1 MKKYLY
7 VLLLLTAACSPSDHT
22 AASASDGKEQA
33 EYRVL
38 TEHSYPPF
46 IMHADNG
53 EVSGF
58 EYDVLQ
64 AVAAKQG
71 FTLKYYAHPWKGLF
85 QALDENRADIV
96 SSGITI
102 TDERKK
108 QMDFSNPYF
117 ETESVLLVGKKF
129 PKNIKNFS
137 QLNGISVTV
146 KSGTSQDEILLKN
159 GAVPVYTDTT
169 WQTVSAILN
178 NKTDAALG
186 DFGVMSHYAKRYRN
200 EGMYMVRDP
209 NTVKEHLGFGIKK
222 GNTALQSQI
231 NNGLNEIRKD
241 GTYDKIYQ
249 KWFSALE

>member
-71 FTLKYYAHPWKGLF
+71 FTLKYHAHPWAGLF
-85 QALDENRADIV
+85 QALNDNRADIV
-96 SSGITI
+96 SAGITI

-108 QMDFSNPYF
+108 QMDFSDPYF
-117 ETESVLLVGKKF
+117 ETESVLLVGKRF
-129 PKNIKNFS
+129 PKNIKSFA
-137 QLNGISVTV
+137 QLKGMAVAV
-146 KSGTSQDEILLKN
+146 KSETSQDEVLLAN
-159 GAVPVYTDTT
+159 GATPFYTDTT
-169 WQTVSAILN
+169 WQSVSAILN
-178 NKTDAALG
+178 HKTDAALG
-186 DFGVMSHYAKRYRN
+186 DLGVMSHYAKRYEK
-200 EGMYMVRDP
+200 EGMHVVRDP
-209 NTVKEHLGFGIKK
+209 NAVKESLGFGVKK
-222 GNTALQSQI
+222 DNAALQNQI
-231 NNGLNEIRKD
+231 NDGLSAIRKD

-249 KWFSALE
+249 KWFGTSE